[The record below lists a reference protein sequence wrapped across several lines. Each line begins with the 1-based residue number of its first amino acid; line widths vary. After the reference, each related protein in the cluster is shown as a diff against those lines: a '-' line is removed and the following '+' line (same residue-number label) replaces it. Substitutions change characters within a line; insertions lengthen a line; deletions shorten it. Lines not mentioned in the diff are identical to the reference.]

1 MAAIQPFVN
10 LQPFKG
16 TEKENLEEFIRQLE
30 SCMHVAGIANA
41 DRHRYLH
48 LHLKGGALSF
58 FDQQPDATR
67 NDYDVAIPALRERY
81 LNDQRVQLQ
90 KLLFQARKMKTSDE
104 SAQDFLTDLQ
114 RLAIEAYPDVAAR
127 AAAGGRPAVVAE
139 DRAQERNRRIKE
151 AFINGMPTQ
160 IKRFLLTQPDE
171 TTVED
176 LCSKA
181 ASRMIVDRLYPE
193 DDDSAFNEISS
204 FSTKDLLAGIH
215 ELSKAQDTLKQ
226 ETSKLSTEMKQM
238 IESLTPVL
246 NNQNQQ
252 QNNRN
257 FNQRGNNNNN
267 QQRPNN
273 QKNNQN
279 KNQNWQNRNQN
290 WKNRNQNNQPRN
302 NNNNNN
308 NQYARSGR
316 IHCNICNRFGHPPSK
331 CWFRNPPG
339 GPAAL
344 PYNQMTTQAFQYQ
357 NMQPSMMQQPQQQVW
372 QPYTMSSPW
381 SNPYGATQNN
391 QNQKN

>member
-1 MAAIQPFVN
+1 
-10 LQPFKG
+10 
-16 TEKENLEEFIRQLE
+16 
-30 SCMHVAGIANA
+30 
-41 DRHRYLH
+41 
-48 LHLKGGALSF
+48 
-58 FDQQPDATR
+58 
-67 NDYDVAIPALRERY
+67 
-81 LNDQRVQLQ
+81 
-90 KLLFQARKMKTSDE
+90 
-104 SAQDFLTDLQ
+104 
-114 RLAIEAYPDVAAR
+114 
-127 AAAGGRPAVVAE
+127 
-139 DRAQERNRRIKE
+139 
-151 AFINGMPTQ
+151 
-160 IKRFLLTQPDE
+160 
-171 TTVED
+171 
-176 LCSKA
+176 
-181 ASRMIVDRLYPE
+181 
-193 DDDSAFNEISS
+193 
-204 FSTKDLLAGIH
+204 
-215 ELSKAQDTLKQ
+215 
-226 ETSKLSTEMKQM
+226 MKQM

-257 FNQRGNNNNN
+257 FNQRGNNNNNN

-290 WKNRNQNNQPRN
+290 WKNRNQNNQPRNNN

-357 NMQPSMMQQPQQQVW
+357 NMQPPMMQQPQQQVW
-372 QPYTMSSPW
+372 QPYTMVSPW